1 MDKIQHK
8 HVNIRG
14 VKLHIAETGTGS
26 SVVIFIHGFPE
37 IWYSWRHQMIAVAN
51 GGYHAIAPDLRG
63 YGLSEHH
70 PDLGKASFDD
80 FVEDTIAIL
89 DYFQIEKAFL
99 VGKDFGSWPVY
110 LLSLLQPTRISGIIS
125 LGVPFFPPRPLRYKD
140 LPEGFYIHRWKEP
153 GRAEAD
159 FSRFDVKTVW
169 RNIYILFSRN
179 EIPIADKDKEIMDL
193 VDPST
198 PLPSWLSSE
207 DLAIYAEAY
216 EKSGFDSPMRAPYK
230 GLHREF
236 TIRNPEV
243 KAPVLLIIGGQDYFL
258 KFPGIENYLTSG
270 KVREYMS
277 DLQIK
282 TLPEGSHFVQEQ
294 FPDQVNQLIIDFLDE
309 QVRSS

>member
-1 MDKIQHK
+1 MDQIQHK
-8 HVNIRG
+8 YVNIRG
-14 VKLHIAETGTGS
+14 VKLHIAEIGTGS
-26 SVVIFIHGFPE
+26 LVVVFIHGFPE

-70 PDLGKASFDD
+70 PDLEKASFDD

-110 LLSLLQPTRISGIIS
+110 LLSLLHPTRISGIVS
-125 LGVPFFPPRPLRYKD
+125 LGVPFFPPSPLRYKD
-140 LPEGFYIHRWKEP
+140 LPEGFYINRWKEP

-207 DLAIYAEAY
+207 DLAIYAKAY

-230 GLHREF
+230 GLRKEF
-236 TIRNPEV
+236 TIRNPKV
-243 KAPVLLIIGGQDYFL
+243 QAPVLLVMGGQDYFL
-258 KFPGIENYLTSG
+258 KFPGIEDYLTSG
-270 KVREYMS
+270 KVRERMS
-277 DLQIK
+277 DLEIK
-282 TLPEGSHFVQEQ
+282 TLPEGTHFVQEQ
-294 FPDQVNQLIIDFLDE
+294 FPDQVNQLIIDFLE
-309 QVRSS
+309 KQVRSS

>member
-1 MDKIQHK
+1 MDQIQHK
-8 HVNIRG
+8 YVNIRG
-14 VKLHIAETGTGS
+14 VKLHIAEIGTGS
-26 SVVIFIHGFPE
+26 LVVVFIHGFPE
-37 IWYSWRHQMIAVAN
+37 IWYSWRHQMMAVAN

-70 PDLGKASFDD
+70 PDLERASFYD

-110 LLSLLQPTRISGIIS
+110 LLSLLHPTRISGIVS
-125 LGVPFFPPRPLRYKD
+125 LRVPFFPPRPLRYKD
-140 LPEGFYIHRWKEP
+140 LPEGFYINRWKEP

-159 FSRFDVKTVW
+159 FSRFDVRTVW

-207 DLAIYAEAY
+207 DLAIYA
-216 EKSGFDSPMRAPYK
+216 KSGFDSPMRAPYRGPRK
-230 GLHREF
+230 EF
-236 TIRNPEV
+236 TIRNPKV
-243 KAPVLLIIGGQDYFL
+243 QAPVLLIMV
-258 KFPGIENYLTSG
+258 FP
-270 KVREYMS
+270 
-277 DLQIK
+277 
-282 TLPEGSHFVQEQ
+282 
-294 FPDQVNQLIIDFLDE
+294 
-309 QVRSS
+309 

>member
-1 MDKIQHK
+1 MDQIHHK
-8 HVNIRG
+8 YVNIRG

-26 SVVIFIHGFPE
+26 SVVVFIHGFPE
-37 IWYSWRHQMIAVAN
+37 IWHPLMTLWRI
-51 GGYHAIAPDLRG
+51 
-63 YGLSEHH
+63 S
-70 PDLGKASFDD
+70 
-80 FVEDTIAIL
+80 
-89 DYFQIEKAFL
+89 
-99 VGKDFGSWPVY
+99 
-110 LLSLLQPTRISGIIS
+110 LLSLIIFKLRRPS
-125 LGVPFFPPRPLRYKD
+125 WQEKILVPGLPLRYKD

-193 VDPST
+193 VDPSN

-236 TIRNPEV
+236 TIRNPVV

-258 KFPGIENYLTSG
+258 KFPGIEEYLASG

-294 FPDQVNQLIIDFLDE
+294 FPDQVNQLIIDFLDK

>member
-1 MDKIQHK
+1 MI
-8 HVNIRG
+8 
-14 VKLHIAETGTGS
+14 TG
-26 SVVIFIHGFPE
+26 
-37 IWYSWRHQMIAVAN
+37 
-51 GGYHAIAPDLRG
+51 L
-63 YGLSEHH
+63 
-70 PDLGKASFDD
+70 LGRKRF
-80 FVEDTIAIL
+80 
-89 DYFQIEKAFL
+89 
-99 VGKDFGSWPVY
+99 W
-110 LLSLLQPTRISGIIS
+110 
-125 LGVPFFPPRPLRYKD
+125 PLRYKD

-236 TIRNPEV
+236 TIRNPSGESPS
-243 KAPVLLIIGGQDYFL
+243 AA
-258 KFPGIENYLTSG
+258 NYRSRPCQKDHISFKSNSLT
-270 KVREYMS
+270 R
-277 DLQIK
+277 
-282 TLPEGSHFVQEQ
+282 
-294 FPDQVNQLIIDFLDE
+294 
-309 QVRSS
+309 